1 MQHKKWT
8 VILYAI
14 CDWLAAVLAW
24 LLFFIFRKKFIE
36 HNPIEFDLQFYKAII
51 ILPTLWLIL
60 FSIAGEYTDVYKK
73 SRFKELGNTFYL
85 TIFGVIVLFFLL
97 IIDDW
102 IYSSKD
108 YYTSISA
115 LFIIHFGI
123 FFIVRM
129 FFLSITK
136 KRLKTGKVWY
146 NTLLIGGDNNA
157 IDVYNE
163 LSKKN
168 YSLGFNI
175 LGFIDTNGKSQN
187 TLENQLPKLGKLNDL
202 KHLIKENNIEEVIIA
217 VENHEHEKTHKIID
231 ALIGEKV
238 FVKLIP
244 DVYNIITGSV
254 KMDYPYGAILID
266 VNPEIL
272 TPTQRYF
279 KRSFDIFCSIIA
291 IILLTPLLLYAALKV
306 RLSSNGP
313 ILYKQERIGL
323 NGKPFLIYKFR
334 SMYIDA
340 EKNGPTLS
348 SDEDERRTPW
358 GIIMRKMRI
367 DELPQFFNVLFGD
380 MSLVGPRPE
389 RKFYIDQIVMY
400 APHYVHVHRVRP
412 GITSWGMV
420 QFGYASNVEEMIKR
434 MKWDLL
440 YVENISM
447 ALDLK
452 ILLYTIYTV
461 LKGEGK

>member
-1 MQHKKWT
+1 MQHKKWI
-8 VILYAI
+8 VILYAV
-14 CDWLAAVLAW
+14 CDWLAAIVAW
-24 LLFFIFRKKFIE
+24 FLFFVFRKTIIE
-36 HNPIEFDLQFYKAII
+36 HNPIVFDTQFFKAIV
-51 ILPTLWLIL
+51 ILPLLWLLL
-60 FSIAGEYTDVYKK
+60 FTIAGEYSDVYKK
-73 SRFKELGNTFYL
+73 SRFKEVSNTFFL
-85 TIFGVIVLFFLL
+85 SIFGVLVLFFLL

-102 IYSSKD
+102 IYSTKD
-108 YYTSISA
+108 YYTSLAA
-115 LFIIHFGI
+115 LFSIHFSV

-136 KRLKTGKVWY
+136 KRLKSGKVWY

-157 IDVYNE
+157 VELYNE
-163 LSKKN
+163 LCKKN
-168 YSLGFNI
+168 YSLGYNI
-175 LGFIDTNGKSQN
+175 LGFIDTNGNSRN
-187 TLENQLPKLGKLNDL
+187 TLETQLKKLGKLSDL
-202 KHLIKENNIEEVIIA
+202 SKIISEQKIEEVIIA
-217 VENHEHEKTHKIID
+217 VENDEHEKTHKIID
-231 ALIGEKV
+231 ALIGERV

-279 KRSFDIFCSIIA
+279 KRAFDLFCATIA
-291 IILLTPLLLYAALKV
+291 IIILLPLLIYAALKV
-306 RLSSNGP
+306 RLSSPGP
-313 ILYKQERIGL
+313 IFYKQERIGL
-323 NGKPFLIYKFR
+323 NGKPFDIFKFR
-334 SMYIDA
+334 SMYVDA

-348 SDEDERRTPW
+348 SDNDDRRTPW
-358 GIIMRKMRI
+358 GITMRKLRI
-367 DELPQFFNVLFGD
+367 DELPQFFNVLLGD

-389 RKFYIDQIVMY
+389 RKFYIDQIVKT

-420 QFGYASNVEEMIKR
+420 QFGYASNVDEMIKR

-461 LKGEGK
+461 LKREGK